1 MLNNRQNV
9 CVWKNHQ
16 ICVIIKKTYN
26 VISSHI
32 GERIPN
38 ILVHGTHAFALF
50 IFHNK
55 ATEREPVLELARDL
69 PIRWSARTL
78 RISHQQFSSVQPF
91 SSSTAELRARAASSF
106 PRSISAFTHTVHS
119 VFTCLRLS
127 WCVCA
132 CLWVCARVWFKNL
145 CMYKCVLAAHEHQN
159 RGPYAIN
166 QFLQILLPEHS
177 IGCGC
182 FVNGRANYIY
192 QQHNRHM
199 CPHSQTNPYIHPH
212 PHTHTHPHPRRAPET
227 AKRPR
232 PRHYQ

>member
-1 MLNNRQNV
+1 MLF
-9 CVWKNHQ
+9 HL
-16 ICVIIKKTYN
+16 
-26 VISSHI
+26 
-32 GERIPN
+32 
-38 ILVHGTHAFALF
+38 ILVNEYQTSWFM
-50 IFHNK
+50 
-55 ATEREPVLELARDL
+55 
-69 PIRWSARTL
+69 ARTHSL
-78 RISHQQFSSVQPF
+78 SLYSTTKPQRENQCWNWRETYRSAAARAPCGFRTSNSVQYSHSVRRQQSSVRV
-91 SSSTAELRARAASSF
+91 LRARFRDLSLHSH
-106 PRSISAFTHTVHS
+106 THTVHS

-166 QFLQILLPEHS
+166 QFLQILLPEHT

-182 FVNGRANYIY
+182 FVNRRANYIY

-212 PHTHTHPHPRRAPET
+212 PHTHTYPHPRRAPET